1 MTYDALIIGGGPAGS
16 VAGVLL
22 ARHGWRVAVV
32 EQHAFPRDKVC
43 GECLSHLGVE
53 TLRRAGL
60 VDRILAQSPISLN
73 HARLHAPDG
82 TASRLEL
89 NGEMWGISRAALDAL
104 LLDAARDAGAEVMQ
118 PARVEAI
125 ERGRVLVR
133 DLRTNDRETIAAR
146 HLLLADGK
154 GALLPRRPRPTR
166 DFGIK
171 AHFTGVNA
179 ERAAISLY
187 GVGRSYGG
195 VAPIEG
201 GRWNAAFS
209 VAADVLHASRGQ
221 LDDLFSQIQQ
231 ANRSL
236 ADQFRGAQ
244 RVGEWCAS
252 PLPRFAVVGDWPAG
266 LIPIGNAA
274 AAVEP
279 IGGEGMGLAIRS
291 AELAARAL
299 LASPIQP
306 DLASLKLEYRRLWTV
321 RRLACRTAAL
331 ALSSP
336 TLARPTVKLVA
347 GSDTFAGLAL
357 RLMGKRVPHCSRL

>member
-32 EQHAFPRDKVC
+32 EQHTFPRDKVC

-60 VDRILAQSPISLN
+60 AENIARRSPVGLN
-73 HARLHAPDG
+73 YARLHAPDG
-82 TASRLEL
+82 TTSRLEL
-89 NGEMWGISRAALDAL
+89 DGEMWGISRAALDTH
-104 LLDAARDAGAEVMQ
+104 LLDAARNAGAEVMQ

-125 ERGRVLVR
+125 EPPQVLVR
-133 DLRTNDRETIAAR
+133 DLLTNQRQPIAAR
-146 HLLLADGK
+146 HILLADGK

-171 AHFTGVNA
+171 AHFTGVDA
-179 ERAAISLY
+179 EPDAISLF

-209 VAADVLHASRGQ
+209 VPADVLHASRGR
-221 LDDLFSQIQQ
+221 LDDLFAHIQQ
-231 ANRSL
+231 TNRSL
-236 ADQFRGAQ
+236 ADHFCGAQ
-244 RVGEWCAS
+244 RASDWCAA
-252 PLPRFAVVGDWPAG
+252 PLPRFAVVEHWPPG
-266 LIPIGNAA
+266 VIPIGNAA
-274 AAVEP
+274 AALEP

-299 LASPIQP
+299 IASPIQP
-306 DLASLKLEYRRLWTV
+306 DLPSLKLEYRRLWTV
-321 RRLACRTAAL
+321 RRLACRAAAL

-347 GSDTFAGLAL
+347 GSGTFAGLAL

>member
-1 MTYDALIIGGGPAGS
+1 VNYDALIIGGGPAGS
-16 VAGVLL
+16 VGGLLL
-22 ARHGWRVAVV
+22 ARHGWRIAIV
-32 EQHAFPRDKVC
+32 EQHTFPRDKVC

-60 VDRILAQSPISLN
+60 DERVLSQSPASLRY
-73 HARLHAPDG
+73 ARLHAPDG
-82 TASRLEL
+82 TTSQVEL
-89 NGEMWGISRAALDAL
+89 DGEMWGISREVLDGL
-104 LLDAARDAGAEVMQ
+104 LLDAARQAGADVMQ

-125 ERGRVLVR
+125 EPGRALVR
-133 DLRTNDRETIAAR
+133 DLRANQREPITAR
-146 HLLLADGK
+146 HILLADGK

-171 AHFTGVNA
+171 AHFTGLDAEPNA
-179 ERAAISLY
+179 IGLY

-195 VAPIEG
+195 VAPVEG
-201 GRWNAAFS
+201 GWWNAAFS
-209 VAADVLHASRGQ
+209 VPAEVLHASRGR
-221 LDDLFSQIQQ
+221 LDNLFAQIQQ

-236 ADQFRGAQ
+236 DEQFRSAK
-244 RVGEWCAS
+244 RVSEWCAS
-252 PLPRFAVVGDWPAG
+252 PLPRFAVVENWPAG
-266 LIPIGNAA
+266 VIPIGNAA
-274 AAVEP
+274 AALEP

-299 LASPIQP
+299 IASPTKP
-306 DLASLKLEYRRLWTV
+306 DLLALKLEYRRLWTV

-347 GSDTFAGLAL
+347 NSERFAGVAL
-357 RLMGKRVPHCSRL
+357 RLMGKRATL